1 MLQEEIF
8 RSGELLLPTTPP
20 EAGGPVE
27 TVPLSGT
34 ILVIVTVLLF
44 LLTLRNFLNV
54 LPYLRDSMSRARGSA
69 ALENSVKVSRD
80 RNLVAAVFLLPAILL
95 AFRYELYDPA
105 FIRDWNP
112 DFRLLAVAGAFL
124 AFLLLRYLLYIWLR
138 PRRRYDDYQMAYRA
152 GHTYFILLMLLVLVT
167 VGILYVAGVDDLL
180 VKRILLI
187 ETGVVY
193 LVYLLRKGQIL
204 STSCKPLTT
213 FLYLCALELLPAAL
227 LAGSVMIP

>member
-1 MLQEEIF
+1 M
-8 RSGELLLPTTPP
+8 
-20 EAGGPVE
+20 
-27 TVPLSGT
+27 
-34 ILVIVTVLLF
+34 
-44 LLTLRNFLNV
+44 
-54 LPYLRDSMSRARGSA
+54 
-69 ALENSVKVSRD
+69 
-80 RNLVAAVFLLPAILL
+80 AAVFLLPAILL
-95 AFRYELYDPA
+95 AYRYELYDPA